1 MQCEGPVFHW
11 DAQATQRSLR
21 DGDDDAKTQA
31 IHEYGGPFPP
41 QAATEWVCEER
52 DRLEWDVIR
61 TGLELMGCWS
71 EAGEYGKCAVLA
83 RRLLDIAPCDEARV
97 QYLVL
102 ATVQLEALARAQR
115 ELQVLPA
122 WSSRLASEPERWH

>member
-115 ELQVLPA
+115 ELQVLPV